1 MTFPWPAGSA
11 TGIGSMPGTDI
22 AEAQRIVLGELP
34 DLPHLPE
41 LPDRGAGAD
50 MIGRGG
56 VLLTEL
62 PIEVY
67 AGRWRMAARPGHDLR
82 VARDFLER
90 DLDTMTEQAAEF
102 TGTFKIQVAGPW
114 TLAASLQ
121 LPIGGAL
128 LRDHGAARELAAS
141 LADGVAA
148 HVASVRA
155 RLPRAT
161 VLLQI
166 DEPSLPAVLAGRVP
180 SESGYATLRSVDAS
194 VARTALASIID
205 AAGVPVV
212 VHCCAPDVPLEL
224 LRTAGA
230 VGIALDLSQGFSDA
244 AGMDALGELLDA
256 GIGLFAGVSGPS
268 PADTVRDLWRKL
280 GFPLSSLPVQVVV
293 TPPCGLSVPPKPVL
307 RAVREAGRRLTD
319 HL

>member
-41 LPDRGAGAD
+41 LPARGPGAD

-56 VLLTEL
+56 ALLTEL
-62 PIEVY
+62 PVELY
-67 AGRWRMAARPGHDLR
+67 AGRWRVASRPGHDLR
-82 VARDFLER
+82 VALDYLER
-90 DLDTMTEQAAEF
+90 DLDTMTAQASEF
-102 TGTFKIQVAGPW
+102 GGLFKIQVPGPW

-121 LPIGGAL
+121 LPIGGAV
-128 LRDHGAARELAAS
+128 LRDPGATRDLAAS
-141 LADGVAA
+141 LADGVAL

-155 RLPRAT
+155 RLPQAT
-161 VLLQI
+161 ILLQI

-180 SESGYATLRSVDAS
+180 SESGYATLRSVDPSLARSSLAS
-194 VARTALASIID
+194 VIS
-205 AAGVPVV
+205 AADVPVV
-212 VHCCAPDVPLEL
+212 VHCCAADVPLSL

-230 VGIALDLSQGFSDA
+230 AAVALDLSLISDL
-244 AGMDALGELLDA
+244 DALGEFLDEGA
-256 GIGLFAGVSGPS
+256 GLFAGVSGPA
-268 PADTVRDLWRKL
+268 PADAVRGLWRKL

-293 TPPCGLSVPPKPVL
+293 TPPCGISVPPIPVL
-307 RAVREAGRRLTD
+307 RAVRDAGRRLTD

>member
-1 MTFPWPAGSA
+1 
-11 TGIGSMPGTDI
+11 MPGTDI

-41 LPDRGAGAD
+41 LPARGPGAD

-56 VLLTEL
+56 ALLTEL
-62 PIEVY
+62 PIELY
-67 AGRWRMAARPGHDLR
+67 AGRWRVASRPGHELR

-90 DLDTMTEQAAEF
+90 DLDAMTEQASEF
-102 TGTFKIQVAGPW
+102 TGTFKIQVPGPW

-121 LPIGGAL
+121 LPIGGAV
-128 LRDHGAARELAAS
+128 LRDQGAARDLAAS

-155 RLPRAT
+155 RLPHAT
-161 VLLQI
+161 ILVQV

-180 SESGYATLRSVDAS
+180 SESGYATLRSVDES
-194 VARTALASIID
+194 VARAALSSVFS

-212 VHCCAPDVPLEL
+212 AHCCAPNVPLEL
-224 LRTAGA
+224 LCSAGA
-230 VGIALDLSQGFSDA
+230 LGVALDLALVSDL
-244 AGMDALGELLDA
+244 DALGSQIDV
-256 GIGLFAGVSGPS
+256 GMGLFAGVTKAS
-268 PADTVRDLWRKL
+268 DVEDLWRKL
-280 GFPLSSLPVQVVV
+280 GFPLGSLPVQVVV
-293 TPPCGLSVPPKPVL
+293 TPPCGLSGAVVPTL
-307 RAVREAGRRLTD
+307 RALRDAGRRLTD